1 MRWVLATAVAL
12 ATPQAVV
19 AQIADRVAAAEDG
32 VVRFGYETREG
43 VEICDQGVRVGERR
57 LWWRSRHGE
66 RGASSCREGPAEV
79 ELTVRD
85 GRVREVELV
94 GDPSEADVRALDLGT
109 VPAEEAARFLLSLAH
124 DGGASR
130 DAAEDAVFPAVI
142 ANVPEVWRDLLA
154 IARDRSVHGDVRES
168 ALFWLGQ
175 EAADA
180 VTAGLSGVALDED
193 EDQDVREAAIFALSQ
208 RPADEAVPSLI
219 EVARTG
225 EELGTRRTAMFW
237 LAQSDDPRVVD
248 FFEQVLLGRI
258 R

>member
-1 MRWVLATAVAL
+1 MRWLLATAVAL

-19 AQIADRVAAAEDG
+19 GQIADRVAAAEDG
-32 VVRFGYETREG
+32 VVRFAYETREG
-43 VEICDQGVRVGERR
+43 VEICDQGVRAGERT

-66 RGASSCREGPAEV
+66 RGASGCREGLAEV
-79 ELTVRD
+79 KLTVRD
-85 GRVREVELV
+85 GRVRDVELV
-94 GDPSEADVRALDLGT
+94 GDPSEADVPALDLGT

-124 DGGASR
+124 EGGAS

-142 ANVPEVWRDLLA
+142 ADVPEVWRDLLA
-154 IARDRSVHGDVRES
+154 IARDRTVHGDVREN

-180 VTAGLSGVALDED
+180 ATAGLSGVALDQD

-208 RPADEAVPSLI
+208 RPADEAVPALI

-225 EELGTRRTAMFW
+225 AELGTRRTAMFW
-237 LAQSDDPRVVD
+237 LAQSEDPRVVD

>member
-43 VEICDQGVRVGERR
+43 VEICDQGIRMGERR

-66 RGASSCREGPAEV
+66 RGASSCREGLAQV

-85 GRVREVELV
+85 GRVRDVELV
-94 GDPSEADVRALDLGT
+94 GDPSEADAGALDLGT
-109 VPAEEAARFLLSLAH
+109 VPAAEAARFLLSLAH

-142 ANVPEVWRDLLA
+142 ADVPEVWRDLLA
-154 IARDRSVHGDVRES
+154 IARDRAVHGDVRES

-180 VTAGLSGVALDED
+180 ATAGLSGVALDQD

-208 RPADEAVPSLI
+208 RPVDEAVPALI
-219 EVARTG
+219 EVALTG
-225 EELGTRRTAMFW
+225 DELGTRRTAMFW
-237 LAQSDDPRVVD
+237 LAQSEDPRVVD

>member
-43 VEICDQGVRVGERR
+43 VEICDQGIRVGERR

-66 RGASSCREGPAEV
+66 RGASSCREGLAQV

-85 GRVREVELV
+85 GRVRDVELV
-94 GDPSEADVRALDLGT
+94 GDPSEADAGALDLGT
-109 VPAEEAARFLLSLAH
+109 VPAAEAARFLLSLAH

-142 ANVPEVWRDLLA
+142 ADVPEVWRDLLA
-154 IARDRSVHGDVRES
+154 IARDRAVHGDVRES

-180 VTAGLSGVALDED
+180 ATAGLSGVALDQD

-208 RPADEAVPSLI
+208 RPVDEAVPALI
-219 EVARTG
+219 EVALTG
-225 EELGTRRTAMFW
+225 DELGTRRTAMFW
-237 LAQSDDPRVVD
+237 LAQSEDPRVVD

>member
-32 VVRFGYETREG
+32 VVRFAYETREG
-43 VEICDQGVRVGERR
+43 VEICDQGVRVGERTLR
-57 LWWRSRHGE
+57 WRSRHGE
-66 RGASSCREGPAEV
+66 RGASGCRGGLAEV

-85 GRVREVELV
+85 GRVRDVELV
-94 GDPSEADVRALDLGT
+94 GDPSEADARALDLGT
-109 VPAEEAARFLLSLAH
+109 VPADEAARFLLSLAH
-124 DGGASR
+124 EGGGR
-130 DAAEDAVFPAVI
+130 DATEDAVFPAVI
-142 ANVPEVWRDLLA
+142 ADVPEVWRDLLA
-154 IARDRSVHGDVRES
+154 IARDRTVHGDVRES

-180 VTAGLSGVALDED
+180 ATAGLSWVALDQD
-193 EDQDVREAAIFALSQ
+193 EDQDVRDAAIFALSQ
-208 RPADEAVPSLI
+208 RPADEAVPALI
-219 EVARTG
+219 EVARTA

-237 LAQSDDPRVVD
+237 LAQSEDPRVVD